1 MIVHSN
7 VSHKKKITRES
18 YFTFKLNEKFVILVQ
33 KKAEGFKS
41 LNSLQQFSL
50 PSVSLSNTVI
60 FHAHV
65 DTILL
70 QYLQQFRKT
79 INNYLQNIYHLM
91 ILGITMI
98 HTLVYVWHG
107 TKYLL
112 TYKNKFIYISNR
124 RNHNNMS
131 IIICNMNVK
140 NISNGI
146 MRLIIVSDMD
156 SQTCIGMIQGHYL

>member
-41 LNSLQQFSL
+41 LNSLQQFPL

-60 FHAHV
+60 VHAHV

-70 QYLQQFRKT
+70 
-79 INNYLQNIYHLM
+79 
-91 ILGITMI
+91 
-98 HTLVYVWHG
+98 
-107 TKYLL
+107 
-112 TYKNKFIYISNR
+112 
-124 RNHNNMS
+124 
-131 IIICNMNVK
+131 
-140 NISNGI
+140 
-146 MRLIIVSDMD
+146 
-156 SQTCIGMIQGHYL
+156 